1 MHQADDQGAS
11 WKPMA
16 MLMTVSVFLGMRV
29 RMKMRRP
36 VVMRVH
42 VEMHFLAAESPQDI
56 GSKSDEHDTDGEL
69 EPPRDTLGY
78 DPIRQENDRA
88 DDEER
93 QCVAQAPDGTYS
105 NSADP
110 GRRARRQAGE
120 RRDVIRLHGVTH
132 AE

>member
-1 MHQADDQGAS
+1 MHEADDESAS
-11 WKPMA
+11 RKPMT
-16 MLMTVSVFLGMRV
+16 MSVTVFVGVRV
-29 RMKMRRP
+29 RVEMRRP

-42 VEMHFLAAESPQDI
+42 VEMHSLASEAPQNVGAKADQ
-56 GSKSDEHDTDGEL
+56 HDANGEL
-69 EPPRDTLGY
+69 EPPRDALGY
-78 DPIRQENDRA
+78 DRIRQENDRA

-93 QCVAQAPDGTYS
+93 KCVAQAPDGTYS
-105 NSADP
+105 NSLDP